1 MEHEFWL
8 GSEASY
14 QVVQKYLTQFTHT
27 DFNKEAFHRSPY
39 DRDQPVLDDVFG
51 VDDNRI
57 GLTLLR
63 KIGDQVIL
71 QVAGSLVTNFSR
83 WHVWFRGESVSYEAI
98 RDALAICEE
107 TGVKDLIMVFD
118 SSGGTVRGLSETA
131 EAMKRFQRSGGKIRS
146 HSSSLVA
153 SAAYWLYCGGNEC
166 TAAEMAEVGSIGT
179 MAVIRTMVN
188 TEQTMGL
195 KFTVIKAGKWK
206 ALGNPFEELTEEV
219 KKRLQQNIDETNE
232 FFLKR
237 VSVQRNLMISE
248 TDVWAEG
255 QVFFAEK
262 ARQVGLIDK
271 ITTLDDLIDSGPAAN
286 NPSET
291 RRFDMEISAEKL
303 AQIAAGADPKTVLTA
318 AELELYMANL
328 KNTEEE
334 PAPTPEVKAETGE
347 PAKKEP
353 VEPAPQ
359 VSMSDELRKALKDLG
374 SVEAKLEARDGE
386 LAKLQEANEAMAK
399 SMESL
404 LVVAQSAIGNLQVAL
419 RKPRETKASVTE
431 VLAQYNDLQSQMAKA
446 FPTGQQSS
454 HAKTEDDQPNVHA
467 GNVDY
472 RLRHGAPKQTGR

>member
-63 KIGDQVIL
+63 KIGDQVVL

-118 SSGGTVRGLSETA
+118 TSGGTVRGLSETA
-131 EAMKRFQRSGGKIRS
+131 EAMKRFQRTGGKIRS

-153 SAAYWLYCGGNEC
+153 SAGYWLYCGGNEC

-188 TEQTMGL
+188 TEQTMGV

-291 RRFDMEISAEKL
+291 RRFDMKISAEKL

-328 KNTEEE
+328 KEVEDE
-334 PAPTPEVKAETGE
+334 PAPTPETKAEGGE
-347 PAKKEP
+347 PEKKDP
-353 VEPAPQ
+353 VVDPAPQ

-374 SVEAKLEARDGE
+374 SVEAKLEARDSE
-386 LAKLQEANEAMAK
+386 LHALKQANADLEK

-404 LVVAQSAIGNLQVAL
+404 LVVAQGAVGNLQVAL
-419 RKPRETKASVTE
+419 GKPREAKASVTE
-431 VLAQYNDLQSQMAKA
+431 VLAQYNDLQSQMAKV
-446 FPTGQQSS
+446 FKTGQNSS
-454 HAKTEDDQPNVHA
+454 GAPVEDEQPNVHA

-472 RLRHGAPKQTGR
+472 RLRHGAPKAGR

>member
-1 MEHEFWL
+1 
-8 GSEASY
+8 
-14 QVVQKYLTQFTHT
+14 
-27 DFNKEAFHRSPY
+27 
-39 DRDQPVLDDVFG
+39 
-51 VDDNRI
+51 
-57 GLTLLR
+57 
-63 KIGDQVIL
+63 
-71 QVAGSLVTNFSR
+71 
-83 WHVWFRGESVSYEAI
+83 
-98 RDALAICEE
+98 
-107 TGVKDLIMVFD
+107 
-118 SSGGTVRGLSETA
+118 
-131 EAMKRFQRSGGKIRS
+131 
-146 HSSSLVA
+146 
-153 SAAYWLYCGGNEC
+153 
-166 TAAEMAEVGSIGT
+166 
-179 MAVIRTMVN
+179 
-188 TEQTMGL
+188 
-195 KFTVIKAGKWK
+195 
-206 ALGNPFEELTEEV
+206 
-219 KKRLQQNIDETNE
+219 
-232 FFLKR
+232 
-237 VSVQRNLMISE
+237 
-248 TDVWAEG
+248 
-255 QVFFAEK
+255 
-262 ARQVGLIDK
+262 
-271 ITTLDDLIDSGPAAN
+271 
-286 NPSET
+286 
-291 RRFDMEISAEKL
+291 MEISAEKL

-386 LAKLQEANEAMAK
+386 LAKLQEANEALAK

>member
-27 DFNKEAFHRSPY
+27 DFNKEAFFSSPF
-39 DRDQPVLDDVFG
+39 DRDEPSIDEVFG
-51 VDDNRI
+51 VDSARI

-63 KIGDQVIL
+63 KIGDQVVM
-71 QVAGSLVTNFSR
+71 QVAGSLVPNFSR

-107 TGVKDLIMVFD
+107 TGVKDLLTVYD
-118 SSGGTVRGLSETA
+118 SSGGSVRGLAETT
-131 EAMKRFQRSGGKIRS
+131 EAMKRFQRAGGKIRS
-146 HSSSLVA
+146 HSNSLVA

-179 MAVIRTMVN
+179 MAVVRTMVN
-188 TEQTMGL
+188 TEQNMGV

-206 ALGNPFEELTEEV
+206 ALGNPFEELTDDV

-237 VSVQRNLMISE
+237 VSVQRNLMVSE

-262 ARQVGLIDK
+262 ARQVGLIDR
-271 ITTLDDLIDSGPAAN
+271 IATMDDLIDSGPAAN

-291 RRFDMEISAEKL
+291 RRFEMDISAEKL
-303 AQIAAGADPKTVLTA
+303 AQIQAGADPKTVLTA

-328 KNTEEE
+328 NSNVVEEAE
-334 PAPTPEVKAETGE
+334 TPAPAASVTEPE
-347 PAKKEP
+347 KKEP
-353 VEPAPQ
+353 ATTEPQ
-359 VSMSDELRKALKDLG
+359 MSMGDELRKAMRDLG
-374 SVEAKLEARDGE
+374 AAEAKLEARDAD
-386 LAKLQEANEAMAK
+386 LVKLQQANEALTK

-404 LVVAQSAIGNLQVAL
+404 LVVAQGAVGNLQVAL
-419 RKPRETKASVTE
+419 GKPRETKASVTE
-431 VLAQYNDLQSQMAKA
+431 VLAQYNDLQSQMAKV
-446 FPTGQQSS
+446 FKTGQNSAQS
-454 HAKTEDDQPNVHA
+454 KTEDEQPNVHA

-472 RLRHGAPKQTGR
+472 RLRNGAPKKNSR